1 MINVLIPITFIIVA
15 VITIILNTTKIIKN
29 HTTAFKTLEKTFDKN
44 IKITKVI
51 DNNEIEIVV
60 FQYKLLDQNHAAIS
74 VTNKTTSTSLITNIN
89 IVNKFYNENTQE
101 YLIFSKNITQQDN
114 TGATILNF
122 NLDLWMNKDH
132 CVRYEISRV

>member
-1 MINVLIPITFIIVA
+1 MINVLIPISFIVVA
-15 VITIILNTTKIIKN
+15 AVTIIISTTKIVKN
-29 HTTAFKTLEKTFDKN
+29 QTTAFNTLESTFDKN

-60 FQYKLLDQNHAAIS
+60 FQYKLLDKNHAAIS
-74 VTNKTTSTSLITNIN
+74 VMNKTTSTSLITNIN

-101 YLIFSKNITQQDN
+101 YLIFSKNITQKDN
-114 TGATILNF
+114 TGATLLNF

-132 CVRYEISRV
+132 CIRYEISRV